1 MNHLLVQKKPS
12 DMVVTGNKKRKK
24 KISMAIGELENMEDE
39 GEDFPVYEE
48 NEVDVSKKFIVEAR
62 SRHYEEIANLQARI
76 KSPSAVVNPA
86 SVEIKTMTKKYGH
99 LKKMSP
105 NGKRNLRENIAGM
118 SPNQAESS
126 VRKEF
131 VNLFR

>member
-1 MNHLLVQKKPS
+1 
-12 DMVVTGNKKRKK
+12 MVVTGSNKKRKRK
-24 KISMAIGELENMEDE
+24 NSQAAMDELSKNLEDE

-48 NEVDVSKKFIVEAR
+48 DGVDVSKKFIVEAR
-62 SRHYEEIANLQARI
+62 SGRYEEIANLQATI

-86 SVEIKTMTKKYGH
+86 SVEIKSISKKYGNM
-99 LKKMSP
+99 KTMSP
-105 NGKRNLRENIAGM
+105 NGKRYLRENIAGM
-118 SPNQAESS
+118 SPHQAESN